1 MDLLEGVH
9 PQGNTHSRAVGKES
23 SKGRLF
29 EEAKY

>member
-1 MDLLEGVH
+1 MDLLERVH